1 MPTTSTSATA
11 TCDRRATQPA
21 LRGERRSTCPG
32 RAARIALVLPALFIG
47 PDVGCA
53 GFAARDPYAVLMR
66 GHPEEAG
73 GCTLALSDVQSPL
86 LEIQG
91 WVNLPRGVLLIDEP
105 LDFYKDSEVARL
117 VGSPCRTYAIYG
129 WFNVIDPV
137 RPDDHP
143 DGIVYGT
150 LGLPP
155 YHVRWSE
162 VTRTPTRFSGAYEYR
177 DWYPRPVP
185 PRKGWAHLRVL
196 RGVAYYFVLETNQDY
211 WDSLSDIFK
220 RSAETAVFTAA
231 RGQGPSAL
239 DDEAAAAADAA
250 ASTG

>member
-1 MPTTSTSATA
+1 MLTTPTSDAPRSAI
-11 TCDRRATQPA
+11 
-21 LRGERRSTCPG
+21 
-32 RAARIALVLPALFIG
+32 AAGTALVLLALVIG
-47 PDVGCA
+47 LDVACA
-53 GFAARDPYAVLMR
+53 GVAARDPYTALMR

-91 WVNLPRGVLLIDEP
+91 RVNLPRGVLLIDET

-137 RPDDHP
+137 GPDDHR
-143 DGIVYGT
+143 DGIVYSA

-155 YHVRWSE
+155 DHVRWSE
-162 VTRTPTRFSGAYEYR
+162 VTMTPTRFSGAYEYR

-185 PRKGWAHLRVL
+185 PRKGWATLRVL

-211 WDSLSDIFK
+211 WDSLGEIFK

-239 DDEAAAAADAA
+239 DDEAALAADAA
-250 ASTG
+250 ESAG